1 MKLVSKQFYSR
12 FFLSQYFSG
21 ISNNQFF
28 LKLFISGVIPKPYI
42 VNDVMPTLDK
52 KPETP
57 ETSTVPEPPTSPRA
71 PMIYVVPPIPDP
83 LPTASNK
90 PASETPSTQNP
101 TNSTTPT
108 STATNTEPEPDFDLT
123 STEGISLLVDTIKK
137 LRTQKKEDDERI
149 KKDNER
155 IKNLQADS
163 KKHIEDRNNLR
174 QELFAE
180 K

>member
-1 MKLVSKQFYSR
+1 
-12 FFLSQYFSG
+12 
-21 ISNNQFF
+21 
-28 LKLFISGVIPKPYI
+28 
-42 VNDVMPTLDK
+42 MPTLDK
-52 KPETP
+52 RPETP
-57 ETSTVPEPPTSPRA
+57 ETSTVPEAPTSPRA

-90 PASETPSTQNP
+90 PASETSSTQTSTTTTLPST
-101 TNSTTPT
+101 T
-108 STATNTEPEPDFDLT
+108 TNTEPEPEFDLT

-163 KKHIEDRNNLR
+163 KKHIEDRNKLR

>member
-28 LKLFISGVIPKPYI
+28 LKLLISGVIPKPDI

-52 KPETP
+52 KPESP
-57 ETSTVPEPPTSPRA
+57 ETSAVPTAPSPPRA

-90 PASETPSTQNP
+90 PASETPSTQTP
-101 TNSTTPT
+101 TTSTTP
-108 STATNTEPEPDFDLT
+108 PEFDLT

>member
-1 MKLVSKQFYSR
+1 
-12 FFLSQYFSG
+12 
-21 ISNNQFF
+21 
-28 LKLFISGVIPKPYI
+28 
-42 VNDVMPTLDK
+42 MPTLDK

-57 ETSTVPEPPTSPRA
+57 ETSTVPTAPSSPRA

-90 PASETPSTQNP
+90 PASETPSTQTP
-101 TNSTTPT
+101 TTSTTPT
-108 STATNTEPEPDFDLT
+108 STTTVTEPEPDFDLT

-137 LRTQKKEDDERI
+137 LRTQKKEDDEKI
-149 KKDNER
+149 KKDSER

-163 KKHIEDRNNLR
+163 KKHTEEKNKLR

>member
-1 MKLVSKQFYSR
+1 
-12 FFLSQYFSG
+12 
-21 ISNNQFF
+21 
-28 LKLFISGVIPKPYI
+28 
-42 VNDVMPTLDK
+42 MPTLDK

-57 ETSTVPEPPTSPRA
+57 EPSTVPTAPSSPRA

-83 LPTASNK
+83 SPTALNK
-90 PASETPSTQNP
+90 TASEIPSTP
-101 TNSTTPT
+101 TTSTTPT
-108 STATNTEPEPDFDLT
+108 STATNIEPEPEFDLT

-137 LRTQKKEDDERI
+137 LRTQKKEDDEKI
-149 KKDNER
+149 KKDSER

-163 KKHIEDRNNLR
+163 KKHTEEKNKLR